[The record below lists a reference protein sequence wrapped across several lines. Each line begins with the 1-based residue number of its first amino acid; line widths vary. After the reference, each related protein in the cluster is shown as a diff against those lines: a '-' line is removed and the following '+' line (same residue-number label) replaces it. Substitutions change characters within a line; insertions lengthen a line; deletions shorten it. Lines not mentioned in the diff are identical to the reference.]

1 MTTKTITVKSS
12 PEYWDNQSEVDQEL
26 ANISPDDLVIFNCR
40 EGFSITGSG
49 LLKYIL
55 DWQAQSGHASELIQL
70 WSWNRK
76 ERLPFKNVCNQRNTV
91 WDHAKKNYSNHVGTF
106 VASPKYLFG
115 LFLGRSS
122 VARNVIMY
130 ECYHQWQPCFLF
142 SRLKN
147 TQPHYWTVGENIDDW
162 INSQQQ
168 TKIMDWFQT
177 HSIESIDDSQDGAG
191 QQITSD
197 YSSILSHYNRFGIE
211 LVAETMTTGETFYPT
226 EKTTRPIIARKPFV
240 TYATKDFLKDLKQM
254 GFKTFDGIWDESYD
268 QLEGPQRWKRMKQT
282 LQYIIEHPDILSQCQ
297 PIVEHN
303 RLCLENLK
311 DH

>member
-12 PEYWDNQSEVDQEL
+12 PEYWENQSEVDQEL
-26 ANISPDDLVIFNCR
+26 ANVHPDDLVIFHCR
-40 EGFSITGSG
+40 EGFSIASSG

-55 DWQAQSGHASELIQL
+55 DWQTQSGHASELIQL

-130 ECYHQWQPCFLF
+130 ECYHQWQSYFLF

-147 TQPHYWTVGENIDDW
+147 TQPHYWTVKENIDDW
-162 INSQQQ
+162 IDSQQQ

-177 HSIESIDDSQDGAG
+177 HSIESIDDSQGVAG
-191 QQITSD
+191 QQIAGN

-211 LVAETMTTGETFYPT
+211 LVAETMTIGETFYPT

-240 TYATKDFLKDLKQM
+240 TYATKDFLKDLKKM
-254 GFKTFDGIWDESYD
+254 GFKTFDSIWDESYD
-268 QLEGPQRWKRMKQT
+268 QFEGPQRWSRMKQT